1 MNRRLIIVALFLGG
15 ALVIAVIAITFMSRR
30 PEAPGPVAKTESPR
44 PAPAVERPR
53 AAPPPPPPA
62 PAAPRAR
69 RREPVAVSKPEPPPA
84 PTETPAATVTLHI
97 DSDVP
102 GAQVFID
109 REYIG
114 TTPTTTEHVGPGA
127 HRLNASVQGYEGI
140 VEMIDVSPGPRD
152 ILIKFKEVRL
162 DARIDV
168 VHKHRMGSCTGRLIA
183 TPQSFRYETANKGD
197 AFSVG
202 PLDVETF
209 EVDYLQKNLTVKL
222 RKGKTYNFTDP
233 AGNAD
238 HLFVFHRDV
247 EKALERLRKGDPPA
261 KQ

>member
-1 MNRRLIIVALFLGG
+1 MPRRLIIVALFLGG
-15 ALVIAVIAITFMSRR
+15 ALVAAVITITFMSRR
-30 PEAPGPVAKTESPR
+30 PEAPAPVAKTESPR
-44 PAPAVERPR
+44 PAPAVERPKE
-53 AAPPPPPPA
+53 APPPPA
-62 PAAPRAR
+62 PPAPRAR
-69 RREPVAVSKPEPPPA
+69 RREPAAAPKPEPAPA
-84 PTETPAATVTLHI
+84 PAETPVATGTLRI

-109 REYIG
+109 REYVG
-114 TTPTTTEHVGPGA
+114 TTPTTVEHVGPGA
-127 HRLNASVQGYEGI
+127 HRLNASVQGHEGI

-152 ILIKFKEVRL
+152 ILIKFREVRL
-162 DARIDV
+162 DARLDV
-168 VHKHRMGSCTGRLIA
+168 VHKHRAGSCTGRLIA
-183 TPQSFRYETANKGD
+183 TPQSFRYETANKSD

-202 PLDVETF
+202 PLDLETF

-222 RKGKTYNFTDP
+222 RKGKTFNFTDP

-238 HLFVFHRDV
+238 RLFVFHRDV